1 MIPYAILSGQLQSDT
16 LDKRSGMIRILEL
29 SPESFTFRLDN
40 AIPME
45 RIEKVQSVVLH
56 FYSFAGNTYKE
67 LTLQEFQVAV
77 VEQQPFW
84 NLYQIT
90 TKDVQF
96 RGCALD
102 LSREYTRYIR
112 LKLEEED
119 ATVSS
124 KMVGYPEEVEQW
136 KDTKQGAGIANG
148 NGIRNENGIGN
159 KTGIENRD
167 GIKRL
172 CDKKEEGQVQ
182 EPDTDWNRET
192 YQLAIGLDNRQL
204 QEAYLRYPLEEFQKR
219 YWQEHGLTGHP
230 LAKQP
235 VTHCYIGNQFCPL
248 LFPEETVLF
257 SLLEKMAQEQVE
269 PVLVFSY
276 MEESSIP
283 QVRQI
288 LEGVADWCLGKWE
301 EKKRSGRKCDRIELL
316 LNDWGMMAL
325 VQEVGR
331 KKGVDCF
338 SSSLGVL
345 LNKRRKDTRL
355 LYKNGASQYIKRLW
369 ENSCNEK
376 NYATWLREHWGIER
390 IEYESC
396 GYPVRVQEELDGSLH
411 IPYYQMNT
419 SNRCTLYAACR
430 YGARGH
436 QNVIKSCPGY
446 CSRQEFQYP
455 EGLHLKGRYNSIFGY
470 EETSLLMGE
479 RVQEMLKQKID
490 RIVVTL

>member
-16 LDKRSGMIRILEL
+16 LDKRSSMIRILEL

-40 AIPME
+40 TIPTE

-56 FYSFAGNTYKE
+56 FYSFARNTYRE

-90 TKDVQF
+90 TQNVQF

-102 LSREYTRYIR
+102 LSKEYTRYIR

-124 KMVGYPEEVEQW
+124 KLVGYPEEVEQW
-136 KDTKQGAGIANG
+136 KATEQGTGIANR
-148 NGIRNENGIGN
+148 NGI
-159 KTGIENRD
+159 K
-167 GIKRL
+167 KP
-172 CDKKEEGQVQ
+172 CDKAEEGQVQ
-182 EPDTDWNRET
+182 EPDSGWSNER

-219 YWQEHGLTGHP
+219 YWQEHGLIGHP

-235 VTHCYIGNQFCPL
+235 VTHFYIGSQFCPL

-257 SLLEKMAQEQVE
+257 SLLGKMKQEQVE

-276 MEESSIP
+276 MEEGSIP

-288 LEGVADWCLGKWE
+288 LEGVADWWLGKRK
-301 EKKRSGRKCDRIELL
+301 EKKRSGRKCDRIELI

-331 KKGVDCF
+331 EKEVDCF
-338 SSSLGVL
+338 TGSLGVL

-355 LYKNGASQYIKRLW
+355 PYKNGASQYIQRLW

-376 NYATWLREHWGIER
+376 NYAAWLREHWGIER

-396 GYPVRVQEELDGSLH
+396 GYPVRVQEELGGSLH

-430 YGARGH
+430 YGNRGH
-436 QNVIKSCPGY
+436 QTVIKSCPGY

-470 EETSLLMGE
+470 DETSLLMGE
-479 RVQEMLKQKID
+479 RVRGMLKQKID

>member
-29 SPESFTFRLDN
+29 SPESFTFRMDN
-40 AIPME
+40 TIPIE

-56 FYSFAGNTYKE
+56 FYSFAGNNYKE

-84 NLYQIT
+84 NLYQII

-96 RGCALD
+96 RGCAMD

-124 KMVGYPEEVEQW
+124 KLVGYPEEVEQW
-136 KDTKQGAGIANG
+136 KDTEQGTGIANR
-148 NGIRNENGIGN
+148 NGIA
-159 KTGIENRD
+159 
-167 GIKRL
+167 
-172 CDKKEEGQVQ
+172 
-182 EPDTDWNRET
+182 

-204 QEAYLRYPLEEFQKR
+204 QEAYLRYPMEEFQKW

-235 VTHCYIGNQFCPL
+235 VTHFYIGNQFCPL
-248 LFPEETVLF
+248 LFPEENVLF
-257 SLLEKMAQEQVE
+257 SLLEKMEQEQVV

-288 LEGVADWCLGKWE
+288 LEGVADWWLGKRK
-301 EKKRSGRKCDRIELL
+301 EKKRSGRKCDRIELI

-331 KKGVDCF
+331 KKDMDCF

-355 LYKNGASQYIKRLW
+355 PYKNGASQYIKRLW

-430 YGARGH
+430 YGDRGH
-436 QNVIKSCPGY
+436 QTVIKSCPGY

-470 EETSLLMGE
+470 DETSLLMGE